1 MIGMS
6 NSFKLPTQLVHEN
19 IQTIL
24 SEALAK
30 LSVQQGAWTIDCSDL
45 IEFDSSALSLIAEM
59 LRQASQQ
66 ETTVR
71 FDQVPEK
78 LRSLAK
84 VYGVTELILS

>member
-45 IEFDSSALSLIAEM
+45 REFDSSA
-59 LRQASQQ
+59 
-66 ETTVR
+66 
-71 FDQVPEK
+71 
-78 LRSLAK
+78 
-84 VYGVTELILS
+84 YG